1 MTRDEALAN
10 ITARA
15 ASIGLQ
21 YSDSSH
27 RPSYWLMTK
36 AEYLAAEVCPRTPH
50 SMGYDAETAAG
61 DHAGFVSFA
70 MLIKDP
76 VPAEVLADYPDIDT
90 MVAESKA
97 FYASLPPYL

>member
-1 MTRDEALAN
+1 MKKRRRPNAT
-10 ITARA
+10 TRA
-15 ASIGLQ
+15 AAMGLQ
-21 YSDSSH
+21 YSDGIH

-36 AEYLAAEVCPRTPH
+36 AEYLAAEVCPRTPY

-70 MLIKDP
+70 MLIKDQ
-76 VPAEVLADYPDIDT
+76 VPAKVLADYPDIDT
-90 MVAESKA
+90 MVAESKT